1 MRGSKRAFEVRR
13 KIALKFKDLG
23 MWKTRIG
30 RQEKEGKD
38 VREEEPILPP
48 KKNNNSTI
56 KI

>member
-38 VREEEPILPP
+38 IREEEPILPP